1 MVDAVNRCGRPETAA
16 ALPRSSSM
24 NRRDML
30 LLAALLLISLIVTW
44 LGTDYVLNHV
54 VIPLIEDRQ
63 PGPDLPAS

>member
-1 MVDAVNRCGRPETAA
+1 MKRFNLSDW
-16 ALPRSSSM
+16 ALNHRSFVWF
-24 NRRDML
+24 
-30 LLAALLLISLIVTW
+30 LLLISLIVTW